1 MNWKKA
7 AVRVG
12 QVLVL
17 FVLGYYLIY
26 HNLLLNWHQLSELD
40 WQLRP
45 LPFVLSMLGISA
57 IFLVNTQ
64 IWRMV
69 VLAMGGV
76 NIRPWR
82 AAYVWFI
89 SNLGRYLPG
98 KVWQIAGMA
107 VMARA
112 EGLSAM
118 DAAASSVLN
127 HVLVLL
133 AGGVVGL
140 ALFPASL
147 AGRFEYLLQWTWLA
161 APLLLVF
168 LHPGLLNRL
177 LDLAARLAGKPPMT
191 RKLRFRDLLVWFVL
205 NALVWL
211 GYGLCFH
218 WFILSVIPSAGLA
231 WADSAGI
238 YAVGYII
245 GFLVLIA
252 PGGIGVREF
261 MFTGLLTASLG
272 SVAATVVALVSRIWL
287 TLAELVP
294 VAVLLAVGGLPGKKN
309 NTQNKKSG
317 SEQ

>member
-7 AVRVG
+7 AVRTG
-12 QVLVL
+12 QALVL

-26 HNLLLNWHQLSELD
+26 HNLLRNWHQLSELD

-45 LPFVLSMLGISA
+45 LPFVLSLLGISA

-76 NIRPWR
+76 SIRPWR

-127 HVLVLL
+127 QVLLLL
-133 AGGVVGL
+133 AGSVVGL

-147 AGRFEYLLQWTWLA
+147 AGRFGHLLQWTWLV
-161 APLLLVF
+161 APMLLVF

-177 LDLAARLAGKPPMT
+177 LDLAARLAGKPPVT
-191 RKLRFRDLLVWFVL
+191 RKLRFRDLLVWFML
-205 NALVWL
+205 NTLVWL
-211 GYGLCFH
+211 GYGICFH
-218 WFILSVIPSAGLA
+218 WFILSVIPSTGLS
-231 WADSAGI
+231 WLDSTGI

-245 GFLVLIA
+245 GFLVVFA
-252 PGGIGVREF
+252 PGGIGVREL
-261 MFTGLLTASLG
+261 MFTGLLSASLG
-272 SVAATVVALVSRIWL
+272 GVAATVVALVSRIWL

-309 NTQNKKSG
+309 DTKDKNTG
-317 SEQ
+317 GER

>member
-1 MNWKKA
+1 M
-7 AVRVG
+7 RTG
-12 QVLVL
+12 QLLVL

-26 HNLLLNWHQLSELD
+26 NNLLLNWHQLGELD

-45 LPFVLSMLGISA
+45 LPFVLSMLGISG

-76 NIRPWR
+76 SIRPWR

-112 EGLSAM
+112 EGLGAM

-133 AGGVVGL
+133 AGSVVGL

-147 AGRFEYLLQWTWLA
+147 AGEYEHLLQWTWLA

-177 LDLAARLAGKPPMT
+177 LDIAAKLAGKPPVS
-191 RKLRFRDLLVWFVL
+191 RKLRFRDLLVWFIL
-205 NALVWL
+205 NVFVWL

-218 WFILSVIPSAGLA
+218 WFILSVIPSAGLG
-231 WADSAGI
+231 WTDSTGI

-245 GFLVLIA
+245 GFLVLFA
-252 PGGIGVREF
+252 PGGIGVREL

-272 SVAATVVALVSRIWL
+272 SVPATVVALVSRIWL

-294 VAVLLAVGGLPGKKN
+294 LAVLLAIGGLPGKKN
-309 NTQNKKSG
+309 NERNKNTG

>member
-7 AVRVG
+7 AVGAG

-26 HNLLLNWHQLSELD
+26 HNLVLNWHQLGELD
-40 WQLRP
+40 WELRP
-45 LPFVLSMLGISA
+45 LPFVLSMLGISL

-69 VLAMGGV
+69 VLAIGGV
-76 NIRPWR
+76 WIKPWR

-107 VMARA
+107 VMARG
-112 EGLSAM
+112 EGLGAM

-133 AGGVVGL
+133 AGTVVGL
-140 ALFPASL
+140 ALFPAEL
-147 AGRFEYLLQWTWLA
+147 AGSFEPLLKWTWLA
-161 APLLLVF
+161 VPVVLVF
-168 LHPGLLNRL
+168 LHPGLLNKV
-177 LDLAARLAGKPPMT
+177 LDLAARLSGKPPVS
-191 RKLRFRDLLVWFVL
+191 RKLKFRDLLVWFML
-205 NALVWL
+205 NVLVWL

-218 WFILSVIPSAGLA
+218 WFILSVIPGAELCWSE
-231 WADSAGI
+231 STGI

-245 GFLVLIA
+245 GFLAVFA
-252 PGGIGVREF
+252 PGGIGIREV
-261 MFTGLLTASLG
+261 MFTVLLTTTLG
-272 SVAATVVALVSRIWL
+272 GLAATVVALVSRIWL
-287 TLAELVP
+287 TLAELIP
-294 VAVLLAVGGLPGKKN
+294 VAVLLSAGGMPGGKN
-309 NTQNKKSG
+309 PEEDASSG
-317 SEQ
+317 SAE

>member
-1 MNWKKA
+1 VNWKKT
-7 AVRVG
+7 AVRAG
-12 QVLVL
+12 QILIL

-26 HNLLLNWHQLSELD
+26 HNLLLNWRKLGELD

-45 LPFVLSMLGISA
+45 LPFFLSMLGISA

-76 NIRPWR
+76 SVRPWR
-82 AAYVWFI
+82 AAYIWFV

-107 VMARA
+107 AMARG

-127 HVLVLL
+127 HVILML
-133 AGGVVGL
+133 AGMMIGL
-140 ALFPASL
+140 ALLPDSL
-147 AGRFEYLLQWTWLA
+147 AGAFGHVLQWSWVA
-161 APLLLVF
+161 APLIVVF
-168 LHPGLLNRL
+168 LYPPVLNRL
-177 LDLAARLAGKPPMT
+177 LNLAARLAGKPPLT
-191 RKLRFRDLLVWFVL
+191 RKLSFGNLLVWFVL
-205 NALVWL
+205 NSLVWL
-211 GYGLCFH
+211 GYGICFH
-218 WFILSVIPSAGLA
+218 WFILSVVPSASLA
-231 WADSAGI
+231 WTDSTGI

-245 GFLVLIA
+245 GFLAIIV
-252 PGGIGVREF
+252 PGGIGVREG
-261 MFTGLLTASLG
+261 MFTLLLTASMG
-272 SVAATVVALVSRIWL
+272 KEVATLVALFSRLWL

-294 VAVLLAVGGLPGKKN
+294 VAVLLAVGGLPGRMYK
-309 NTQNKKSG
+309 TGEG

>member
-1 MNWKKA
+1 MNWKKTV
-7 AVRVG
+7 VRAG
-12 QVLVL
+12 QALVL

-26 HNLLLNWHQLSELD
+26 HNLLLGWRQLGELD
-40 WQLRP
+40 WQLRL
-45 LPFVLSMLGISA
+45 LPFVLSLLGISL

-69 VLAMGGV
+69 VLAIGGV
-76 NIRPWR
+76 SIRPWR

-127 HVLVLL
+127 QVLLLL
-133 AGGVVGL
+133 AGSVVGL

-147 AGRFEYLLQWTWLA
+147 AGRFESLLQWTWLA

-177 LDLAARLAGKPPMT
+177 LDLAARLAGKPPVSS
-191 RKLRFRDLLVWFVL
+191 RLRFRDLLVWFIL
-205 NALVWL
+205 NVLVWL

-218 WFILSVIPSAGLA
+218 WFIRSLIPGVELSWTEST
-231 WADSAGI
+231 GI

-245 GFLVLIA
+245 GFLVVVA
-252 PGGIGVREF
+252 PGGIGVREG
-261 MFTGLLTASLG
+261 MFTVLLTASLG
-272 SVAATVVALVSRIWL
+272 SVAATVVALISRIWL

-294 VAVLLAVGGLPGKKN
+294 VAVLLAAGGLPGKKN
-309 NTQNKKSG
+309 NKQDTG
-317 SEQ
+317 TRE